1 MATRS
6 FQLSSNTPH
15 YLMVTKKFQ
24 SPQKAWGEGHEMAI
38 KISEGE
44 KKGKR
49 KVIAKACT
57 LSTTEI
63 F

>member
-1 MATRS
+1 
-6 FQLSSNTPH
+6 LSSNTPH

>member
-1 MATRS
+1 
-6 FQLSSNTPH
+6 
-15 YLMVTKKFQ
+15 MVTKKIR

-38 KISEGE
+38 KISKGE

-49 KVIAKACT
+49 KVIAKAYT
-57 LSTTEI
+57 LSTTKI